1 MAKKNVKQ
9 KGMGF
14 AIFMVVYAVLGIA
27 GICFGLKWFW
37 GFMTSYEASRPHV
50 AIDAYMATV
59 TRERIVE
66 DCDVVIEKADFNIQS
81 EEECLQYLMDAVQGE
96 ITYARKAS
104 ASTDTVQ
111 TFVIRSGDQVIGSFT
126 IEALQKDKYGFAP
139 WRLREESFDL
149 SYLMGTET
157 ISVTVPKG
165 YGVWLIRSSS
175 VMKFFSSSVASYQMY
190 PIRAE

>member
-126 IEALQKDKYGFAP
+126 IEALQNVPDGMGQGVYYWEPEVGKDFVPDQYPLGAAVKVGEKTIRFTKAMTAYKKYN
-139 WRLREESFDL
+139 
-149 SYLMGTET
+149 
-157 ISVTVPKG
+157 V
-165 YGVWLIRSSS
+165 
-175 VMKFFSSSVASYQMY
+175 
-190 PIRAE
+190 